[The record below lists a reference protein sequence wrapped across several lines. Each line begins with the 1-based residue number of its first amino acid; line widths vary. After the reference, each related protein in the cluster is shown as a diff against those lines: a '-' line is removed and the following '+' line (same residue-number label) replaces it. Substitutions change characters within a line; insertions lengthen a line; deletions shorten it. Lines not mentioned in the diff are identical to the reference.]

1 MSSHGKGLHTLP
13 ISKKERGVN
22 LSKTNKV
29 KQNPRLVT
37 PDICAYIANNSDN
50 LTKAQVLECFRL
62 YHKMI
67 TDIFTSNC
75 LDETLTV
82 TLPYIGHFHVI
93 KRHGRKKGSTYKL
106 FDIPTELKE
115 DEPSYYIL
123 KFKIFNKLFEAV
135 KDKTKYYE

>member
-1 MSSHGKGLHTLP
+1 MARGYIPCQYK
-13 ISKKERGVN
+13 KKERGVN

-37 PDICAYIANNSDN
+37 PDICSYIASKSNN
-50 LTKAQVLECFRL
+50 LTKPQVLECFRL
-62 YHKMI
+62 YHQMI

-75 LDETLTV
+75 LDETMTV

-123 KFKIFNKLFEAV
+123 KFKIFKKLFEAV